1 MTATASPSC
10 SFQDPPQAGAPEHQP
25 RVDPGARPDRVMIV
39 TDAWFPQISGV
50 VRTLDTLR
58 AYLEARGHAVRVVS
72 PDQFDT
78 VPCPTYPQIRLAVA
92 PRQRIARVIEMWRPT
107 VIHIA
112 TEGPLGWGAR
122 GLCIDRDLPF
132 TTAFHTR
139 FPEYVHARF
148 WVPVEWSYALLRHF
162 HARSRAIMVA
172 TPSIEQELTRQGF
185 ANIRRWGRG
194 VDTALFR
201 PRDKDLLGDAIQG
214 PRPWFVYV
222 GRVAIEKNIEA
233 FLTLDLPGT
242 KIVVGGGPQ
251 LDELRAAH
259 PDVLFVGEKRGE
271 DLALHYAVADAF
283 VFPSLTDTFG
293 LVLLEALACGVP
305 VAAYPVSGPL
315 DVIGDAPVGRLD
327 HDLRAAALAALDAD
341 ARTCRAFALRHS
353 WDASVDQFLDNICPF
368 DADRHLGPASVA
380 AD

>member
-1 MTATASPSC
+1 MTLTALPSDLCDAAT
-10 SFQDPPQAGAPEHQP
+10 PPDRP
-25 RVDPGARPDRVMIV
+25 RVDPGARADRIMIV
-39 TDAWFPQISGV
+39 TDAWFPQVNGV

-58 AYLEARGHAVRVVS
+58 GHLEARGHGVRIVS

-78 VPCPTYPQIRLAVA
+78 VPCPTYPQIRLALA
-92 PRQRIARVIEMWRPT
+92 PRPRIAQAVDTWRPT
-107 VIHIA
+107 VVHIA
-112 TEGPLGWGAR
+112 TEGPLGWSAR

-148 WVPVEWSYALLRHF
+148 WVPVDWSYALLRHF

-194 VDTALFR
+194 VDTDLFR
-201 PRDKDLLGDAIQG
+201 PRDKSILNGVLQG

-259 PDVLFVGEKRGE
+259 PEVLFVGEKRGE
-271 DLALHYAVADAF
+271 ELAAHYAVADAF

-293 LVLLEALACGVP
+293 LVLLEALASGVP
-305 VAAYPVSGPL
+305 VAAYPVAGPL
-315 DVIGDAPVGRLD
+315 DVIGTAAVGRLD

-341 ARTCRAFALRHS
+341 PQVCRAFAMRQS
-353 WDASVDQFLDNICPF
+353 WDASVDQFLANICPF
-368 DADRHLGPASVA
+368 DAETRLGPAEASG
-380 AD
+380 